1 MSILSTAL
9 LTQYKSAF
17 LIGGAV
23 ALALSGFA
31 AGWTTNGWRLGA
43 ELSKQ
48 DAQAASD
55 RADQAEVDL
64 RKYQQG
70 AAALADAASQ
80 AQAANAGAQKQF
92 AAIAK
97 EFKNAKPLPA
107 DCRPDDDRLRL
118 RNQAIDVYNAA
129 RSGQQ
134 PGR

>member
-1 MSILSTAL
+1 MSILTTAAL
-9 LTQYKSAF
+9 GQYKGA
-17 LIGGAV
+17 LMLGGAV
-23 ALALSGFA
+23 ALALAGFA
-31 AGWTTNGWRLGA
+31 AGWTANGWRLGA

-48 DAQAASD
+48 DAQSASD
-55 RADQAEVDL
+55 RADQAEIDL

-80 AQAANAGAQKQF
+80 AQAANAGAKKQF
-92 AAIAK
+92 DAIAK
-97 EFKNAKPLPA
+97 ELKNAKPLPA

-118 RNQAIDVYNAA
+118 RNEAIDVYNAA

>member
-1 MSILSTAL
+1 MSIISTATL
-9 LTQYKSAF
+9 AQYKGALF
-17 LIGGAV
+17 IGGAV
-23 ALALSGFA
+23 ALALAGFG
-31 AGWTTNGWRLGA
+31 AGWAVNGWRLGA

-55 RADQAEVDL
+55 RADQAEIDL
-64 RKYQQG
+64 RKYQKG
-70 AAALADAASQ
+70 AEALASAASR
-80 AQAANAGAQKQF
+80 AQAANAGARKQF
-92 AAIAK
+92 ADIAK

-107 DCRPDDDRLRL
+107 DCRPDDDRMRL

>member
-1 MSILSTAL
+1 MTILTSAAL
-9 LTQYKSAF
+9 AKYKGAIV
-17 LIGGAV
+17 IGGAV
-23 ALALSGFA
+23 ALALAGFA

-55 RADQAEVDL
+55 RADQAEIDL
-64 RKYQQG
+64 RKYQKG
-70 AAALADAASQ
+70 AEALADAASQ
-80 AQAANAGAQKQF
+80 ARAITAGTQKQF

-118 RNQAIDVYNAA
+118 RNEAIDVYNAA

>member
-1 MSILSTAL
+1 MGILSTATL
-9 LTQYKSAF
+9 AQYKGAF

-23 ALALSGFA
+23 ALALAGFG
-31 AGWTTNGWRLGA
+31 AGWAVNGWRLGA
-43 ELSKQ
+43 ELAKQ

-55 RADQAEVDL
+55 RADQAEIDL
-64 RKYQQG
+64 RKYQKG
-70 AAALADAASQ
+70 AEALVSAASQ
-80 AQAANAGAQKQF
+80 AQAITAGTKKQF

-97 EFKNAKPLPA
+97 EFQNAKPLPA

-118 RNQAIDVYNAA
+118 RNEAIDVYNAA